1 MNTLR
6 NLVSLAFII
15 VTINL
20 SAQTNTQENPLI
32 ASEFTAK
39 GADSKT
45 ERQASIRPFKR
56 VIYFDIDETELNGKA
71 KGVLNNLYK
80 ILVANEA
87 LNVRISGHSNGS
99 CDTEYCEELSN
110 TRAETVAFYL
120 MEQGIKPTRLQYNG
134 YGKQKPVATNRTATG
149 KKRNQRVEIRVY

>member
-6 NLVSLAFII
+6 YLVSLTFIL
-15 VTINL
+15 VSFNL
-20 SAQTNTQENPLI
+20 SAQTNTQNQPLI
-32 ASEFTAK
+32 AGEFTTK
-39 GADSKT
+39 GAKATTDSGV
-45 ERQASIRPFKR
+45 AIRPFKR

-80 ILVANEA
+80 TLAAHEQ

-110 TRAETVAFYL
+110 IRAETVAFYL
-120 MEQGIKPTRLQYNG
+120 MEQGVRPVRLQYNG
-134 YGKQKPVATNRTATG
+134 YGKQKPIATNRTATG